1 MGTKRF
7 SGHIYVENADG
18 EEPSRESGVIEVSGM
33 LLKFMNDNRSVSFEA
48 HNAHISFGGTANR
61 IAFISHDTQKG
72 VKIHTTDF
80 SMFREPAFANNAKAQ
95 SVIKGKKN
103 YTRYLVLTGLLIA
116 FFTLVPLYLVFIE
129 RNIVSGFI
137 ASYVPPS
144 VEDSI
149 GDKLFELQFAQSGLI
164 IDDPDILADLEL
176 LAAPL
181 LSVAEGSGY
190 DLHVHIMI
198 DDTPNAF
205 ALPGGHMVFF
215 TGLIEYSETPE
226 EFLGVLAHEM
236 AHVTKRHSLRQSI
249 SELSG
254 YVLMSV
260 LLGGS
265 NDLVY
270 SIGSNA
276 RYLTS
281 QHYSRV
287 QEEEADEVGFEYLT
301 QANISPEGLIAF
313 FDKLHKANQLVDNK
327 WIELIS
333 THPSSERRVENL
345 QKMLDDYD
353 GQFEEIDF
361 PYQKFKEKI
370 ANYSK

>member
-7 SGHIYVENADG
+7 FGHIFVENGDG

-72 VKIHTTDF
+72 IKIHTTDF
-80 SMFREPAFANNAKAQ
+80 SIFREPAFANNAKAQ

-103 YTRYLVLTGLLIA
+103 YNRYLVLTGFLLA
-116 FFTLVPLYLVFIE
+116 FLTLAPLYLVFIE

-144 VEDSI
+144 VEESI
-149 GDKLFELQFAQSGLI
+149 GDKLFELQFAGSETI
-164 IDDPDILADLEL
+164 IDDPDILVDLERL
-176 LAAPL
+176 TAPL
-181 LSVAEGSGY
+181 LAVAEESGY
-190 DLHVHIMI
+190 DFKVHIMKQ
-198 DDTPNAF
+198 DVPNAF
-205 ALPGGHMVFF
+205 ALPGGHMVILS
-215 TGLIEYSETPE
+215 GLIEQSDGPE
-226 EFLGVLAHEM
+226 ELLGVLGHEM
-236 AHVTKRHSLRQSI
+236 AHVTERHSLRQAI

-254 YVLMSV
+254 YVLMSI
-260 LLGGS
+260 LLGGG

-276 RYLTS
+276 RYLLS
-281 QHYSRV
+281 QHYSRA

-301 QANISPEGLIAF
+301 KANISPEGLISF
-313 FDKLHKANQLVDNK
+313 FAKLQEENALVDNK

-353 GQFEEIDF
+353 GEFEEIDF